1 MKLYSGSQCLFSHA
15 CRFVLR
21 AKEIECDVVFTTD
34 KQVEDVVA
42 ELNPYGETPT
52 LADRDLVLYDGV
64 VVNEYLDERFPHPP
78 LMPSDP
84 TTRAQARVM
93 ISRLRRDWLDDV
105 QNRMASGVKLERNLG
120 RSLSDGLVAMSN
132 HFSENKYVLGEDFSL
147 VDAYLVALLWRL
159 PLLQVN
165 LPRQGGKI
173 LDYGNRMF
181 AKSSFQE
188 SLSTAE
194 REMRAD

>member
-15 CRFVLR
+15 CRFVLKQ
-21 AKEIECDVVFTTD
+21 KEIDCDVVFTTD
-34 KQVEDVVA
+34 KQVEDAVA

-52 LADRDLVLYDGV
+52 LADRDLVLYDVV

-105 QNRMASGVKLERNLG
+105 QNRMASGVKLERNLS

>member
-15 CRFVLR
+15 CRFVLKE
-21 AKEIECDVVFTTD
+21 KEIDCDVVFTTD

-105 QNRMASGVKLERNLG
+105 QNRMASGVKLEKNLA
-120 RSLSDGLVAMSN
+120 RSLSDGLVAMSS
-132 HFSENKYVLGEDFSL
+132 HFLENKYVLGEDFSL
-147 VDAYLVALLWRL
+147 VDAYLVVLLWRL

-165 LPRQGGKI
+165 LPRQGEKI

-181 AKSSFQE
+181 AKPSFQE
-188 SLSTAE
+188 SLSAAE

>member
-15 CRFVLR
+15 CRFVLKE
-21 AKEIECDVVFTTD
+21 KEIDCDVVFTTD

-105 QNRMASGVKLERNLG
+105 QNRMASGVKLEKNLA

-132 HFSENKYVLGEDFSL
+132 HFLENKYVLGEDFSL

-165 LPRQGGKI
+165 LPRQGDKI

-181 AKSSFQE
+181 AKPSFQE
-188 SLSTAE
+188 SLSAAE

>member
-21 AKEIECDVVFTTD
+21 EKEIECDVVFTTD
-34 KQVEDVVA
+34 KQVEDAVA

-105 QNRMASGVKLERNLG
+105 QNRMASGSKLERNLT

>member
-1 MKLYSGSQCLFSHA
+1 MKLYSGTQCLFSHA
-15 CRFVLR
+15 CRFVL
-21 AKEIECDVVFTTD
+21 KEKDIECNVVFSND
-34 KQVEDVVA
+34 KQVEETVA

-52 LADRDLVLYDGV
+52 LADRDLVLYDVV

-84 TTRAQARVM
+84 TTRSQARVM

-105 QNRMASGVKLERNLG
+105 QNRMASGVKLEKNLA

-132 HFSENKYVLGEDFSL
+132 HFLENKYVLGEDFSL

-165 LPRQGGKI
+165 LPRQGDKI

-181 AKSSFQE
+181 AKRSFQT
-188 SLSTAE
+188 SLSAAE

>member
-21 AKEIECDVVFTTD
+21 EKDIECDVVFTAD
-34 KQVEDVVA
+34 KQAEDTVA

-52 LADRDLVLYDGV
+52 LADRDLVLYDGI

-93 ISRLRRDWLDDV
+93 MSRLRRDWLDDV
-105 QNRMASGVKLERNLG
+105 QHCMASGTKLEKNLT

-132 HFSENKYVLGEDFSL
+132 HFSENKFVLGEEFSL
-147 VDAYLVALLWRL
+147 VDAYLVVLLWRL
-159 PLLQVN
+159 PRLQVN
-165 LPRQGGKI
+165 LPRQGGNI

-181 AKSSFQE
+181 AKQSFQE
-188 SLSTAE
+188 SLSAVE
-194 REMRAD
+194 QEMRAD

>member
-15 CRFVLR
+15 CRFVLKE
-21 AKEIECDVVFTTD
+21 KEIDCDVVFTTD
-34 KQVEDVVA
+34 KQVEDAVA

-52 LADRDLVLYDGV
+52 LADRDLVLYDVV

-105 QNRMASGVKLERNLG
+105 QNRMASGVKLERNLS

-188 SLSTAE
+188 SLSMAE

>member
-34 KQVEDVVA
+34 KQVEDAVA

-52 LADRDLVLYDGV
+52 LADRDLVLYDVV

-105 QNRMASGVKLERNLG
+105 QNRMASGAKLEKNLA

>member
-34 KQVEDVVA
+34 KQVEDAVA

-78 LMPSDP
+78 LLPSDP

-93 ISRLRRDWLDDV
+93 ISRLRRGWLDDV
-105 QNRMASGVKLERNLG
+105 QNRMASGVKLERNLS

>member
-1 MKLYSGSQCLFSHA
+1 MKLYSGTQCLFSHA

-21 AKEIECDVVFTTD
+21 EKDIECEVAFVND
-34 KQVEDVVA
+34 KQIEEAVA

-84 TTRAQARVM
+84 TNRAKARVM
-93 ISRLRRDWLDDV
+93 MLRLRRDWLDDV
-105 QNRMASGVKLERNLG
+105 QRCMSSGTKLEKSLN

-132 HFSENKYVLGEDFSL
+132 HFSENKYALGEDFSL
-147 VDAYLVALLWRL
+147 VDAYLAVLLWRL
-159 PLLQVN
+159 TRLQVN
-165 LPRQGGKI
+165 LPRQGTKM
-173 LDYGNRMF
+173 LDYGKRLF
-181 AKSSFQE
+181 AKPAFQE
-188 SLSTAE
+188 SLSSVE
-194 REMRAD
+194 REMRSD

>member
-15 CRFVLR
+15 CRFVLKE
-21 AKEIECDVVFTTD
+21 KEIDCDVVFTTD
-34 KQVEDVVA
+34 KQVEDAVA

-105 QNRMASGVKLERNLG
+105 QNRMASGVKLEKNLA

-132 HFSENKYVLGEDFSL
+132 HFLENKYVLGEDFSL

-188 SLSTAE
+188 SLSAAE

>member
-15 CRFVLR
+15 CRFVLKE
-21 AKEIECDVVFTTD
+21 KEIDCDVVFTTD
-34 KQVEDVVA
+34 KQVEDAVA

-52 LADRDLVLYDGV
+52 LADRDLVLYDVV

-84 TTRAQARVM
+84 TTRSQARVM

-105 QNRMASGVKLERNLG
+105 QNRMASGVKLEKNLA

-132 HFSENKYVLGEDFSL
+132 HFLENKYVLGEDFSL

-181 AKSSFQE
+181 AKPSFQE
-188 SLSTAE
+188 SLSAAE

>member
-15 CRFVLR
+15 CRFVLKE
-21 AKEIECDVVFTTD
+21 KEIDCDVVFTTD
-34 KQVEDVVA
+34 KLVEDAVA

-52 LADRDLVLYDGV
+52 LADRDLVLYDVV

-105 QNRMASGVKLERNLG
+105 QNRMASGVKLERNLS

>member
-15 CRFVLR
+15 CRFVLKQ
-21 AKEIECDVVFTTD
+21 KEIDCDVVFTTD
-34 KQVEDVVA
+34 KQVEDAVA

-52 LADRDLVLYDGV
+52 LADRDLVLYDVV

-84 TTRAQARVM
+84 TTRSQARVM

-105 QNRMASGVKLERNLG
+105 QNRMASGVKLERNLS

-165 LPRQGGKI
+165 LPRQGDKI

-181 AKSSFQE
+181 AKPSFQE
-188 SLSTAE
+188 SLSAAE

>member
-34 KQVEDVVA
+34 KQVEDAVA

-52 LADRDLVLYDGV
+52 LADRDLVLYDVV

-105 QNRMASGVKLERNLG
+105 QNRMASGVKLEKTLA

>member
-105 QNRMASGVKLERNLG
+105 QNLMASGVKLERNLS

>member
-15 CRFVLR
+15 CRFVLKE
-21 AKEIECDVVFTTD
+21 KEIECDVVFTTD
-34 KQVEDVVA
+34 KQVEDAVA

-52 LADRDLVLYDGV
+52 LADRDLVLYDVV

-105 QNRMASGVKLERNLG
+105 QNRMASGAKLEKNLA